1 VGASA
6 GAAVGASV
14 GAAVGAAVGASVGAA
29 VGFAVGFA
37 VGAAVD
43 AGVGATVGQ
52 GGGARLAPR
61 PPPMAGNP
69 LNRHKMEAQAQVPIW
84 LIYRPMPVRIPPP
97 HGASPAAVGVPSGP
111 APFANRPPPPPGG
124 GFGTPGSMPRGFG
137 FCPSPSWSR
146 SRRGQPLF
154 CSAAAGICA
163 ARARYYPA

>member
-52 GGGARLAPR
+52 GGGRALPPA

-97 HGASPAAVGVPSGP
+97 HGA
-111 APFANRPPPPPGG
+111 
-124 GFGTPGSMPRGFG
+124 PRTT
-137 FCPSPSWSR
+137 
-146 SRRGQPLF
+146 SRRRGAIRQDFVAEAGASKKSVGSWELF
-154 CSAAAGICA
+154 VGT
-163 ARARYYPA
+163 